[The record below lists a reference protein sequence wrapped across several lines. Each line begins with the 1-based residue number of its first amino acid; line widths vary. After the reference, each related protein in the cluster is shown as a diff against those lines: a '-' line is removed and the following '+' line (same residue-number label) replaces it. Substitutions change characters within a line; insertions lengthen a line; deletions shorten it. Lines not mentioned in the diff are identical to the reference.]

1 MVVTNLTEEPTLDVE
16 YQIVLASIGSFSI
29 CIKFYD
35 WLRLFDRTSF
45 YINLISMTIIEINYF
60 LILYLASFFMFGFPL
75 LMLNLYR
82 TQDVNLFE
90 RNSYYQII
98 SMVLHQYLLS
108 LGHFVHE
115 NYQDHTHAFLV
126 WILFIAST
134 AFTQITMLN
143 MLIAIMGNTFDHVT
157 ENEQV
162 YTTGTKLQIL
172 GDYVSNFRG
181 RETEN
186 YYLFTMSV
194 V

>member
-1 MVVTNLTEEPTLDVE
+1 MFTPFCFYALFSISFMYFTIKRIVEPQGQAYPAFLYTVAGIIVLILWVYHVYLDCRQLNQRRETQKGLKTYFNDIWNLNDLLHLSISMVMVATNLTEEPMLDVE

-98 SMVLHQYLLS
+98 SMVLH
-108 LGHFVHE
+108 
-115 NYQDHTHAFLV
+115 
-126 WILFIAST
+126 
-134 AFTQITMLN
+134 
-143 MLIAIMGNTFDHVT
+143 
-157 ENEQV
+157 
-162 YTTGTKLQIL
+162 
-172 GDYVSNFRG
+172 
-181 RETEN
+181 
-186 YYLFTMSV
+186 
-194 V
+194 